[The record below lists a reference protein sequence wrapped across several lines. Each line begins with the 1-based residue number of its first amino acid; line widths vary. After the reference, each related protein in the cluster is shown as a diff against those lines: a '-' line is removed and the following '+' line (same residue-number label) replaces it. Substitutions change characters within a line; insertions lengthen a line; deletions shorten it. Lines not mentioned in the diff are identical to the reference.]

1 MITAFLGRNGAGKST
16 TVKILLGLVDD
27 FEGEVDS
34 DGFQYA
40 NDIKK

>member
-1 MITAFLGRNGAGKST
+1 MAPEGWAWIEEW
-16 TVKILLGLVDD
+16 KIDYEGL
-27 FEGEVDS
+27 VDS